1 MRGRDRVREPC
12 SATVV
17 RGRYRARELCSATVV
32 RGRYRA
38 REPCSA
44 TVVRGRDRAR
54 EPCSVARC
62 LRAER
67 FYGVNGR
74 ARSSLLKM
82 LCDEGDGVKGKWSVM
97 EWSCGMELSDGV

>member
-1 MRGRDRVREPC
+1 MAFLYIEEIEDYRIGGGSEWSCAVVIGRESLAALHAVYALKC
-12 SATVV
+12 
-17 RGRYRARELCSATVV
+17 
-32 RGRYRA
+32 
-38 REPCSA
+38 
-44 TVVRGRDRAR
+44 
-54 EPCSVARC
+54 
-62 LRAER
+62 

>member
-1 MRGRDRVREPC
+1 MVVRGRDRVREPC

-32 RGRYRA
+32 RGRY
-38 REPCSA
+38 
-44 TVVRGRDRAR
+44 RAR